1 MIIFSYDFISLSH
14 HCRGHPFYARVLPQH
29 LKILRFGLCLGYYY
43 TLFIYCFGTCVL
55 VFFGFLLF
63 LSCLKPSKHALL
75 VLFFSPILR
84 P

>member
-1 MIIFSYDFISLSH
+1 MIIFCMTISLSH
-14 HCRGHPFYARVLPQH
+14 HCRGHPFYAQVLPQH
-29 LKILRFGLCLGYYY
+29 LKILRFGLCLDYYY
-43 TLFIYCFGTCVL
+43 TLFIFLVL
-55 VFFGFLLF
+55 VCLYFFGFLLF